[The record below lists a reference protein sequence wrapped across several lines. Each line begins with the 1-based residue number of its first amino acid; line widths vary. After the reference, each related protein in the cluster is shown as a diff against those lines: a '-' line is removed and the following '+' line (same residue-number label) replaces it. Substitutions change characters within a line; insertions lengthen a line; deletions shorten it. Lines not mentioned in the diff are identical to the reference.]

1 MDIPQ
6 EISEKIASYIR
17 RPSKDEDIIITIGRD
32 QTEDRQFLV
41 NLDQFINRCR
51 KLGAKES
58 VIQRHA
64 QWIRRLWAQG
74 KRDIY
79 ILII

>member
-17 RPSKDEDIIITIGRD
+17 RPNKDADIIITIGRD
-32 QTEDRQFLV
+32 QAEDRQFLV
-41 NLDQFINRCR
+41 HLDQFINRCR
-51 KLGAKES
+51 KFDAKES

-64 QWIRRLWAQG
+64 QWARKKFARREWPIH
-74 KRDIY
+74 IY
-79 ILII
+79 